1 MRLHGRGQVLVALLE
16 GLFRRASMAK
26 TLLEKGRKE
35 ASEHR
40 RFVGLL
46 PGHFRAALMMREI
59 TKIEAETDGSF
70 GANDVAEFVKIRGR
84 AISGEAHYL
93 VFITELPEAK
103 ILRHRGVEH
112 SERMR
117 KCDRAI
123 DANLR
128 AFADSPHGAGE
139 ITQTVGREH
148 GGTVKRGDKKCAGQM
163 SLVVL
168 NAMKLRANALR
179 IQFECT
185 GELFFD
191 SGEAR

>member
-1 MRLHGRGQVLVALLE
+1 MRLHGRGQVSVTLLE
-16 GLFRRASMAK
+16 GLFRRASMAQAF
-26 TLLEKGRKE
+26 LEKRRKE
-35 ASEHR
+35 TAEHR
-40 RFVGLL
+40 RFIRLL

-84 AISGEAHYL
+84 AISCEAHYL
-93 VFITELPEAK
+93 VFITELPEAQ

-128 AFADSPHGAGE
+128 TFAGSPHGAGE
-139 ITQTVGREH
+139 ITQTVGRED
-148 GGTVKRGDKKCAGQM
+148 GR
-163 SLVVL
+163 
-168 NAMKLRANALR
+168 
-179 IQFECT
+179 
-185 GELFFD
+185 
-191 SGEAR
+191 